1 MTEAELAAL
10 AEEIVARIRNGRTRG
25 GRAGGQAVRRS
36 EAATPAPRPASRS
49 VLPLPVSKAATAPAL
64 DRTAQDIAWRGP
76 NVMRAAWTEA
86 QGARRVADFVDHT
99 LLKAEATAAEV
110 DKLCAEAREHRFAAV
125 CVNPVWV
132 EKCAQL
138 LKGSEVAVCTV
149 IGFPL
154 GANTAKVKGL
164 EAADAVARGAHE
176 VDMVAA
182 IGRIKGQDWAAVE
195 DDMRAVVESSGRALV
210 KVIIE
215 SAALTQEEIIKTSA
229 LAKEAG
235 ADFVKTSTGFH
246 AAGGA
251 TARAVRLMRLVVGD
265 DLGVKASG
273 GVRDCKT
280 ALAMIAAG
288 ASRIGTSSG
297 VGFAT
302 CLGPGPLPLAEL
314 LKRPADHA
322 HGCTSGSCAT
332 AGGGAAQPY

>member
-10 AEEIVARIRNGRTRG
+10 ADEIAARIKRPGAKTPRT
-25 GRAGGQAVRRS
+25 S
-36 EAATPAPRPASRS
+36 SKRPD
-49 VLPLPVSKAATAPAL
+49 VIPLPTSRTATAPAPAT
-64 DRTAQDIAWRGP
+64 DRTAADIAWRGP
-76 NVMRAAWTEA
+76 SVMKAAWSEA

-99 LLKAEATAAEV
+99 LLKPEATAAEIV
-110 DKLCAEAREHRFAAV
+110 KLCAEAKEHRFAAV

-132 EKCAQL
+132 DRCAEL
-138 LKGSEVAVCTV
+138 LQGSQVAVATV

-154 GANTAKVKGL
+154 GATTPRAKAA
-164 EAADAVARGAHE
+164 EAGDAVGRGATE
-176 VDMVAA
+176 LDMVAA
-182 IGRIKGQDWAAVE
+182 IGRIKGAEWVAVE
-195 DDMRAVVESSGRALV
+195 DDIRAVVEAARGTLV

-215 SAALTQEEIIKTSA
+215 SAALTQDEIIRTCA
-229 LAKEAG
+229 LAREAG

-251 TARAVRLMRLVVGD
+251 TAKAVRLMRLVVGD

-273 GVRDCKT
+273 GVRDCRT

-297 VGFAT
+297 VGMAT

-314 LKRPADHA
+314 LKHPREHAPA
-322 HGCTSGSCAT
+322 CTSGTCAT
-332 AGGGAAQPY
+332 AAGGAAQPY

>member
-1 MTEAELAAL
+1 V
-10 AEEIVARIRNGRTRG
+10 IS
-25 GRAGGQAVRRS
+25 RR
-36 EAATPAPRPASRS
+36 PD
-49 VLPLPVSKAATAPAL
+49 VIPLPVSRAATAPAL

-76 NVMRAAWTEA
+76 NVMKAAWTEA

-99 LLKAEATAAEV
+99 LLKPEATAAEI

-132 EKCAQL
+132 ERCAAL
-138 LKGSEVAVCTV
+138 LGGGGGGSEVAVCTV

-154 GANTAKVKGL
+154 GANTSKVKAL
-164 EAADAVARGAHE
+164 EAADAVSRGATE

-182 IGRIKGQDWAAVE
+182 IGRIKGGEWAAVE
-195 DDMRAVVESSGRALV
+195 DDIRAVVDARGRALL

-215 SAALTQEEIIKTSA
+215 SAALSQDEIIKTCA

-251 TARAVRLMRLVVGD
+251 SARAVRLMRLVVGD

-273 GVRDCKT
+273 GVRDCQT

-314 LKRPADHA
+314 LKRPGDHA
-322 HGCTSGSCAT
+322 PGCTSGSCAS
-332 AGGGAAQPY
+332 AGGTPY

>member
-10 AEEIVARIRNGRTRG
+10 AEEIVARIRNGRTQG
-25 GRAGGQAVRRS
+25 GRSGGQAVMRS
-36 EAATPAPRPASRS
+36 ETAPAAAPRVAAPRA
-49 VLPLPVSKAATAPAL
+49 VLPLPVSKAAIAPAL

-76 NVMRAAWTEA
+76 NAMRAAWTEA

-99 LLKAEATAAEV
+99 LLKPEATAAEV

-125 CVNPVWV
+125 CINPVWV

-182 IGRIKGQDWAAVE
+182 IGRIKGQEWAAVE
-195 DDMRAVVESSGRALV
+195 DDIRAVVESSGRALV

-215 SAALTQEEIIKTSA
+215 SAALTQDEIIKTSA

-251 TARAVRLMRLVVGD
+251 SAKAVRLMRLVVGD

-280 ALAMIAAG
+280 ALSMIAAG

-314 LKRPADHA
+314 LKRPHDHLA
-322 HGCTSGSCAT
+322 GCTSGTCGT
-332 AGGGAAQPY
+332 AGGTQY

>member
-10 AEEIVARIRNGRTRG
+10 ADEIVARIRNGRTKG
-25 GRAGGQAVRRS
+25 GRSGGQAVRRS
-36 EAATPAPRPASRS
+36 VGPSVRPSAGPSPS
-49 VLPLPVSKAATAPAL
+49 AVLPLPVSKAATAPAL

-99 LLKAEATAAEV
+99 LLKPEATAAEV

-132 EKCAQL
+132 DTCARL

-182 IGRIKGQDWAAVE
+182 IGRIKGGEWAAVE

-215 SAALTQEEIIKTSA
+215 SAALTQEEIIKTCA

-251 TARAVRLMRLVVGD
+251 TAKAVRLMRLVVGD

-314 LKRPADHA
+314 LKRPHDHVA
-322 HGCTSGSCAT
+322 SCTSGTCGT
-332 AGGGAAQPY
+332 AGGTQY